1 MKTNVVSTKGG
12 WKRTVKRAAVAAGAV
27 GTLFAS
33 WVYGSTEARLQARYD
48 VRVAPLAVPNEYE
61 TIARGEHVVRALAK
75 CTDCHGDDLGG
86 GIMVDSPMVGRLVA
100 PNLTS
105 GEVARRSDEDLL
117 RALTHGVAPDG
128 RPLVVMPSHE
138 IGELGEEDLAAI
150 IAYVRTAPPVR
161 RELPPLRLGPVMRVL
176 FATKQ
181 VDLLPAEKIDHA
193 RARTKAPSPE
203 PTPAYGEYLAKS
215 GGCYGCH
222 GPALAGG
229 PIPGMPPGSPAA
241 ADIRSERIGT
251 WSFEQFDET
260 LRTGVNPEGRTLAD
274 LMPWRATR
282 KMTDV
287 EMRALYSYL
296 AKKPAGATAS
306 NP

>member
-1 MKTNVVSTKGG
+1 MTTNAGTTKGG
-12 WKRTVKRAAVAAGAV
+12 WKKTAKRAAVAVGAV
-27 GTLFAS
+27 GTLFAG
-33 WVYGSTEARLQARYD
+33 WVYGSTEARLHARYD
-48 VRVAPLAVPNEYE
+48 VQVAPLAVPNEYE

-86 GIMVDSPMVGRLVA
+86 GVMVDNPMVGRLVA

-105 GEVARRSDEDLL
+105 GEIARRSDADLV
-117 RALTHGVAPDG
+117 RALTHGLAPDG

-150 IAYVRTAPPVR
+150 IAYVRTAPPVT
-161 RELPPLRLGPVMRVL
+161 RELPGLRLGPVIRVM

-193 RARTKAPSPE
+193 KPRTKAPAAE

-229 PIPGMPPGSPAA
+229 PIPGMPPGTPVA
-241 ADIRSERIGT
+241 ADIRAERIGA
-251 WSFEQFDET
+251 WSYDQFDTT
-260 LRTGVNPEGRTLAD
+260 LRTGVNPEGRALAD
-274 LMPWRATR
+274 LMPWRATQ
-282 KMTDV
+282 KMTDT
-287 EMRALYSYL
+287 EMRALYAYL
-296 AKKPAGATAS
+296 AKKPGAATAS